1 MKRMVAYDFLIPLL
15 VLWCLTMAFWL
26 TDADI
31 ALQKAFYS
39 TDKGWYLRN
48 SNPWKLLYD
57 YGNIPGLLLG
67 AASLIVVAL
76 GFAKGKAL
84 RYRKI
89 ALFLVVLLALGP
101 GLITYAVFKDHWGRP
116 RPGNVEIFG
125 GKEKFLPVW
134 VRGGPGAGKSF
145 PSGHASIG
153 FYLFAPFF
161 FLRRCA
167 KGWASFFL
175 ALGIGYGVFMGIGR
189 MAQGGH
195 FASDIVWAGGFTYI
209 TGLLLFYIFR
219 FDRGIWWP

>member
-1 MKRMVAYDFLIPLL
+1 MKRKVSYDFLVPLF
-15 VLWCLTMAFWL
+15 VLCCLTMVFWF

-31 ALQKAFYS
+31 ALQKGFYS
-39 TDKGWYLRN
+39 PDKGWYLRD
-48 SNPWKLLYD
+48 SNPWKILYD
-57 YGNIPGLLLG
+57 YGNIPGLILA
-67 AASLIVVAL
+67 AASLIVLVL
-76 GFAKGKAL
+76 SFAHRKAM

-89 ALFLVVLLALGP
+89 ALFLVVFLALGP
-101 GLITYAVFKDHWGRP
+101 GLITYSIFKDHWGRP
-116 RPGNVEIFG
+116 RPGQLEIFG

-167 KGWASFFL
+167 KRWAVFFL
-175 ALGIGYGVFMGIGR
+175 ALGIGYGVLMGIGR
-189 MAQGGH
+189 MVQGGH
-195 FASDIVWAGGFTYI
+195 FASDVVWAGGITYL
-209 TGLLLFYIFR
+209 TGLLLFYILR